1 MSGFLQFNDPLP
13 PEEEVQALVLVR
25 KDPTLAQIIIPM
37 SPFQPFSIFS
47 NIFGSDRILLK
58 SSRILSGSNL
68 GTFSLGLVLIIGTVS
83 WCPDEK
89 PSYF

>member
-13 PEEEVQALVLVR
+13 PEEEMQALVLVR

-47 NIFGSDRILLK
+47 NIFGSDITQK
-58 SSRILSGSNL
+58 
-68 GTFSLGLVLIIGTVS
+68 FSDTVWFQSWHVLIRIGPYYWHGILVS
-83 WCPDEK
+83 R
-89 PSYF
+89 

>member
-37 SPFQPFSIFS
+37 SPF
-47 NIFGSDRILLK
+47 
-58 SSRILSGSNL
+58 
-68 GTFSLGLVLIIGTVS
+68 
-83 WCPDEK
+83 
-89 PSYF
+89 